1 MFMADDV
8 PKAETPPAGAAK
20 AAGAGRG
27 VLYIAFAKFYF
38 MLSGLILQVRLPAL
52 LSRAVFG
59 AYGTVNSVVS
69 PINNV
74 MVTGSIQA
82 VSRSTAQRPELARA
96 VQRAGLAMHLYVG
109 LPVALVFIAAA
120 PLVSW
125 FFHDP
130 AKIAPLMLS
139 GCIVG
144 GYAFYAVFVGTAN
157 GRREF
162 HKQAG
167 LDMTFSTMR
176 VG

>member
-1 MFMADDV
+1 
-8 PKAETPPAGAAK
+8 
-20 AAGAGRG
+20 
-27 VLYIAFAKFYF
+27 
-38 MLSGLILQVRLPAL
+38 
-52 LSRAVFG
+52 
-59 AYGTVNSVVS
+59 

-176 VG
+176 VGAMLGAAMIGLGVVGVFAGWVAAVGAILAIAIGWVGMPGHIPAAD